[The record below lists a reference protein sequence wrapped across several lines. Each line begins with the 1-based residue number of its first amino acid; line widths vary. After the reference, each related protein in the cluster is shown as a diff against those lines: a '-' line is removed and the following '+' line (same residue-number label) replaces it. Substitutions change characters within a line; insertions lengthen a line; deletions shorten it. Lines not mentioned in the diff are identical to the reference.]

1 MCPQPGMNPAISQVM
16 ANTSTKPTRHWHSW
30 LARAR
35 QKPLVLALVYACI
48 IMYASLYS
56 ASAWQD
62 RGLSLF
68 YFLEGRWPKYWTW
81 QDAWFNVVAYM
92 PLGFLLSLSPTHR
105 PWPWA
110 RIFLPLLAGF
120 LLSAS
125 LEALQ
130 TFIPGRVS
138 SGLDLILNTAGAL
151 LGSTLS
157 LIFGPRLLALA
168 GDVRRKLAVQRLSAE
183 AGLIL
188 LWLWLFAQISPETV
202 FFGLGD
208 LRGLLS
214 LPTALA
220 FSPDLYSQLETA
232 VVAMQTLVLTFLTQ
246 AVLQRVGLRWL
257 TIFFAAI
264 TVLFLGVLIR
274 VIASWLLI
282 GQAIGA
288 PDIARWVAITPGGI
302 DGLLIG
308 LALAVPALFLSGNWQ
323 PPIAAMLLMAATV
336 LVNLMPTNPYS
347 ISALTV
353 WQQGHFLNF
362 NGLTRLIAAL
372 WPYLTLLFLVWA
384 DRRRNNPDAS
394 SSAL

>member
-1 MCPQPGMNPAISQVM
+1 MNPAISKPM
-16 ANTSTKPTRHWHSW
+16 ADTPAKQSQHWHSW

-35 QKPLVLALVYACI
+35 QKPLALALVYACI
-48 IMYASLYS
+48 IMYASIYS

-81 QDAWFNVVAYM
+81 QDAWFNVLAYM

-125 LEALQ
+125 LEAFQ

-138 SGLDLILNTAGAL
+138 SGLDLTLNTTGTL
-151 LGSTLS
+151 LGSTLA

-168 GDVRRKLAVQRLSAE
+168 GDVRRKLEVQRLSAE
-183 AGLIL
+183 TGLIL

-220 FSPDLYSQLETA
+220 FSPALYSQLETA
-232 VVAMQTLVLTFLTQ
+232 VVAMQTLVVTFLAQ
-246 AVLQRVGLRWL
+246 AVLQRVGLRWFS
-257 TIFFAAI
+257 IFLAAI
-264 TVLFLGVLIR
+264 TILLFGMLIR
-274 VIASWLLI
+274 VVSSWLLI
-282 GQAIGA
+282 GQAVGA
-288 PDIARWVAITPGGI
+288 PEIARWVAITPGGI
-302 DGLLIG
+302 NGLLIG
-308 LALAVPALFLSGNWQ
+308 LALAMPALFLSGNWQ
-323 PPIAAMLLMAATV
+323 LPIAAMLLMAATV

-347 ISALTV
+347 ISALIV

-372 WPYLTLLFLVWA
+372 WPYLTLLFLVWT
-384 DRRRNNPDAS
+384 DRRRNNPAVT

>member
-1 MCPQPGMNPAISQVM
+1 MCPQPG
-16 ANTSTKPTRHWHSW
+16 TKPASRIAMADIPNKLPRQWHSW

-35 QKPLVLALVYACI
+35 QKPLALALVYACI

-56 ASAWQD
+56 ASVWQD
-62 RGLSLF
+62 RGLDLF

-92 PLGFLLSLSPTHR
+92 PLGFFLSLSPTHR

-110 RIFLPLLAGF
+110 RVFLPLLAGF

-138 SGLDLILNTAGAL
+138 SGLDLTLNTAGTL
-151 LGSTLS
+151 LGSS
-157 LIFGPRLLALA
+157 LALMFGPRLLALA
-168 GDVRRKLAVQRLSAE
+168 GDARRKLAVQRLSAE

-220 FSPDLYSQLETA
+220 FSPALYSQLETA
-232 VVAMQTLVLTFLTQ
+232 VVAMQTLVVTFLIQ
-246 AVLQRVGLRWL
+246 AVFQRVGLRWFSV
-257 TIFFAAI
+257 FFAAVAI
-264 TVLFLGVLIR
+264 LLLGVLIR
-274 VIASWLLI
+274 VVASWLLI

-288 PDIARWVAITPGGI
+288 PDAARWVAMTPGGI

-308 LALAVPALFLSGNWQ
+308 LTLAVPALFLSGNWQ

-347 ISALTV
+347 ISALAV

-372 WPYLTLLFLVWA
+372 WPYLTLLFLVWT
-384 DRRRNNPDAS
+384 DRRRNNPAAS
-394 SSAL
+394 GSAL

>member
-1 MCPQPGMNPAISQVM
+1 MCHPPGMNPAISKPM
-16 ANTSTKPTRHWHSW
+16 ADTPAKQSQYWHSW

-35 QKPLVLALVYACI
+35 QKPLALALVYACI

-68 YFLEGRWPKYWTW
+68 YFLEGHWPKYWTW
-81 QDAWFNVVAYM
+81 QDAWFNVLAYM

-125 LEALQ
+125 LEAFQ

-138 SGLDLILNTAGAL
+138 SGLDLTLNTTGTL
-151 LGSTLS
+151 LGSTLA

-168 GDVRRKLAVQRLSAE
+168 GDVRRKLEVQRLSAE
-183 AGLIL
+183 TGLIL

-220 FSPDLYSQLETA
+220 FSPALYSQLETA
-232 VVAMQTLVLTFLTQ
+232 VVAMQTLVVTFLAQ
-246 AVLQRVGLRWL
+246 AVLQRVGLRWFSIFL
-257 TIFFAAI
+257 AAVTI
-264 TVLFLGVLIR
+264 LLCGVLIR
-274 VIASWLLI
+274 VVASWLLI

-288 PDIARWVAITPGGI
+288 PEIARWVSITPGGI
-302 DGLLIG
+302 DGLMIG
-308 LALAVPALFLSGNWQ
+308 LVLAIPALFLSGNWQ

-372 WPYLTLLFLVWA
+372 WPYLTLLFLVWT
-384 DRRRNNPDAS
+384 DRRRNTPDAS
-394 SSAL
+394 GSAL

>member
-1 MCPQPGMNPAISQVM
+1 MCRPPGTKLASTMTMADIPAKRPS
-16 ANTSTKPTRHWHSW
+16 SWHTW
-30 LARAR
+30 QARAR
-35 QKPLVLALVYACI
+35 QKPLALALVYGWI
-48 IMYASLYS
+48 IVYASLYS
-56 ASAWQD
+56 ATAWQD
-62 RGLSLF
+62 RGLDLF

-105 PWPWA
+105 SWPWA
-110 RIFLPLLAGF
+110 RVLIPLLCGF

-138 SGLDLILNTAGAL
+138 SGLDLTFNTAGTL
-151 LGSTLS
+151 LGSGLA

-168 GDVRRKLAVQRLSAE
+168 GDARRRLEVQRLSAE
-183 AGLIL
+183 TGLIL

-214 LPTALA
+214 LPTALP
-220 FSPDLYSQLETA
+220 FSPALYSQLETA
-232 VVAMQTLVLTFLTQ
+232 VVAMQTLVVTFLIQ
-246 AVLQRVGLRWL
+246 AVLQRVGLRWYMV
-257 TIFFAAI
+257 FFAA
-264 TVLFLGVLIR
+264 TGTLAVGVLIR
-274 VIASWLLI
+274 VVSSWLLI
-282 GQAIGA
+282 GQTIGA
-288 PDIARWVAITPGGI
+288 PEVARWVALTPGGI

-308 LALAVPALFLSGNWQ
+308 LVLAVPALFLAGNWQ

-372 WPYLTLLFLVWA
+372 WPYLTLLFLIWT
-384 DRRRNNPDAS
+384 DRRRNSPAAS
-394 SSAL
+394 GSAL

>member
-1 MCPQPGMNPAISQVM
+1 MNPAISKPM
-16 ANTSTKPTRHWHSW
+16 ADTPAKQSQHWHSW

-35 QKPLVLALVYACI
+35 QKPLALALVYACI

-68 YFLEGRWPKYWTW
+68 YFLEGHWPKYWTW
-81 QDAWFNVVAYM
+81 QDAWFNVLAYM

-125 LEALQ
+125 LEAFQ

-138 SGLDLILNTAGAL
+138 SGLDLTLNTTGTL
-151 LGSTLS
+151 LGSTLA

-168 GDVRRKLAVQRLSAE
+168 GDVRRKLEVQRLSAE
-183 AGLIL
+183 TGLIL

-220 FSPDLYSQLETA
+220 FSPALYSQLETA
-232 VVAMQTLVLTFLTQ
+232 VVAMQTLVVTFLAQ
-246 AVLQRVGLRWL
+246 AVLQRVGLRWFSIFL
-257 TIFFAAI
+257 AAVTI
-264 TVLFLGVLIR
+264 LLCGVLIR
-274 VIASWLLI
+274 VVASWLLI

-288 PDIARWVAITPGGI
+288 PEIARWVSITPGGI
-302 DGLLIG
+302 DGLMIG
-308 LALAVPALFLSGNWQ
+308 LVLAIPALFLSGNWQ

-372 WPYLTLLFLVWA
+372 WPYLTLLFLVWT
-384 DRRRNNPDAS
+384 DRRRNTPDAS
-394 SSAL
+394 GSAL

>member
-1 MCPQPGMNPAISQVM
+1 MCRPPGTKLASIIVM
-16 ANTSTKPTRHWHSW
+16 ANTPAKPAQRWHSW

-62 RGLSLF
+62 RGLDLL
-68 YFLEGRWPKYWTW
+68 YFLEGSWPKYWTW
-81 QDAWFNVVAYM
+81 QDAWFNVLAYM

-138 SGLDLILNTAGAL
+138 SGLDLTLNTAGTL
-151 LGSTLS
+151 LGSTLA
-157 LIFGPRLLALA
+157 LMFGPRLLALA

-220 FSPDLYSQLETA
+220 FSPALYSQLETA
-232 VVAMQTLVLTFLTQ
+232 VVAMQTLVVTFLTQ
-246 AVLQRVGLRWL
+246 AVLQRVGLRWFS
-257 TIFFAAI
+257 IFLAAI
-264 TVLFLGVLIR
+264 TILLFGVLIR
-274 VIASWLLI
+274 VVASWLLI
-282 GQAIGA
+282 GQAVGA
-288 PDIARWVAITPGGI
+288 PEIARWVAITPGGI
-302 DGLLIG
+302 NGLLIG
-308 LALAVPALFLSGNWQ
+308 LALAIPALLLSGNWQ
-323 PPIAAMLLMAATV
+323 LPIAAMLLMAATV

-372 WPYLTLLFLVWA
+372 WPYLTLLFLVWT
-384 DRRRNNPDAS
+384 DRRRNNPAAT

>member
-1 MCPQPGMNPAISQVM
+1 MCHPPGMNPAISKPM
-16 ANTSTKPTRHWHSW
+16 ADTPAKQSQHWHSW

-35 QKPLVLALVYACI
+35 QKPLALALVYACI

-68 YFLEGRWPKYWTW
+68 YFLEGHWPKYWTW
-81 QDAWFNVVAYM
+81 QDAWFNVLAYM

-125 LEALQ
+125 LEAFQ

-138 SGLDLILNTAGAL
+138 SGLDLTLNTTGTL
-151 LGSTLS
+151 LGSTLA

-168 GDVRRKLAVQRLSAE
+168 GDVRRKLEVQRLSAE
-183 AGLIL
+183 TGLIL

-220 FSPDLYSQLETA
+220 FSPALYSQLETA
-232 VVAMQTLVLTFLTQ
+232 VVAMQTLVVTFLAQ
-246 AVLQRVGLRWL
+246 AVLQRVGLRWFSIFL
-257 TIFFAAI
+257 AAVTI
-264 TVLFLGVLIR
+264 LLCGVLIR
-274 VIASWLLI
+274 VVASWLLI

-288 PDIARWVAITPGGI
+288 PEIARWVSITPGGI
-302 DGLLIG
+302 DGLMIG
-308 LALAVPALFLSGNWQ
+308 LVLAIPALFLSGNWQ

-372 WPYLTLLFLVWA
+372 WPYLTLLFLVWT
-384 DRRRNNPDAS
+384 DRRRNTPDAS
-394 SSAL
+394 GSAL

>member
-1 MCPQPGMNPAISQVM
+1 MCRPPG
-16 ANTSTKPTRHWHSW
+16 TKPASTLTMADTPTKRSSRWHTW
-30 LARAR
+30 QARAR
-35 QKPLVLALVYACI
+35 QKPLVLALVYGWI
-48 IMYASLYS
+48 IVYASLYS
-56 ASAWQD
+56 ATAWQD
-62 RGLSLF
+62 RGLDLF

-105 PWPWA
+105 SWPWA
-110 RIFLPLLAGF
+110 RVLIPLLCGF

-138 SGLDLILNTAGAL
+138 SGLDLTFNTAGTL
-151 LGSTLS
+151 LGSGLA

-168 GDVRRKLAVQRLSAE
+168 GDARRRLEVQRLSAE
-183 AGLIL
+183 TGLIL

-214 LPTALA
+214 LPTALP
-220 FSPDLYSQLETA
+220 FSPALYSQLETA
-232 VVAMQTLVLTFLTQ
+232 VVAMQTLVVTFLIQ
-246 AVLQRVGLRWL
+246 AVLQRVGLRWYMV
-257 TIFFAAI
+257 FFAA
-264 TVLFLGVLIR
+264 TGTLAVGVLIR
-274 VIASWLLI
+274 VVSSWLLI
-282 GQAIGA
+282 GQTIGA
-288 PDIARWVAITPGGI
+288 PEVARWVALTPGGI

-308 LALAVPALFLSGNWQ
+308 LVLAVPALFLAGNWQ

-372 WPYLTLLFLVWA
+372 WPYLTLLFLIWT
-384 DRRRNNPDAS
+384 DRRRNSPAAS
-394 SSAL
+394 GSAL

>member
-1 MCPQPGMNPAISQVM
+1 MSPQPGMKPLISNLM
-16 ANTSTKPTRHWHSW
+16 ADTSAKPTSHWHSW

-62 RGLSLF
+62 RGLNLF

-81 QDAWFNVVAYM
+81 QDACFNVLAYM

-110 RIFLPLLAGF
+110 RVLMPLVAGF

-138 SGLDLILNTAGAL
+138 SGLDLTLNTAGTL
-151 LGSTLS
+151 LGSTLA

-168 GDVRRKLAVQRLSAE
+168 GDVRRKLEVQRLSAE

-208 LRGLLS
+208 LRSLLS

-220 FSPDLYSQLETA
+220 FSPALYSQLETA
-232 VVAMQTLVLTFLTQ
+232 VVAMQTLVVTFLIQ

-257 TIFFAAI
+257 SIFFTAV
-264 TVLFLGVLIR
+264 TVLLLGVVIR

-288 PDIARWVAITPGGI
+288 PDIARWVAITTGGI

-308 LALAVPALFLSGNWQ
+308 LALAIPALFLSGNWQ

-372 WPYLTLLFLVWA
+372 WPYLTLIFLVWA
-384 DRRRNNPDAS
+384 DRHRNNPDVS

>member
-1 MCPQPGMNPAISQVM
+1 MADTPAKRS
-16 ANTSTKPTRHWHSW
+16 SRWHTW
-30 LARAR
+30 QARAR
-35 QKPLVLALVYACI
+35 QKPLALALVYGWI
-48 IMYASLYS
+48 VVYASLYS
-56 ASAWQD
+56 ATAWQD
-62 RGLSLF
+62 RGLDLF

-105 PWPWA
+105 SWPWA
-110 RIFLPLLAGF
+110 RVLIPLLCGF

-138 SGLDLILNTAGAL
+138 SGLDLTFNTAGTL
-151 LGSTLS
+151 LGSGLA

-168 GDVRRKLAVQRLSAE
+168 GDARRKLEVQRLSAE
-183 AGLIL
+183 TGLIL

-214 LPTALA
+214 LPSALP
-220 FSPDLYSQLETA
+220 FSPALYSQLETA
-232 VVAMQTLVLTFLTQ
+232 VVAMQTLVVTFLIQ
-246 AVLQRVGLRWL
+246 AVLQRVGLRWYMV
-257 TIFFAAI
+257 FFSATGTLAVGI
-264 TVLFLGVLIR
+264 LIR
-274 VIASWLLI
+274 VVSSWLLI
-282 GQAIGA
+282 GQTIGT
-288 PDIARWVAITPGGI
+288 PEVARWVALTPGGI

-308 LALAVPALFLSGNWQ
+308 LILAVPALFLAGNWQ

-353 WQQGHFLNF
+353 WKQGHFLNF
-362 NGLTRLIAAL
+362 NGLTRSIAAL
-372 WPYLTLLFLVWA
+372 WPYLTLLFLVWT
-384 DRRRNNPDAS
+384 DRRRNPPAAPG
-394 SSAL
+394 SAL